1 MYLLEIY
8 KILPML
14 AEIVNLEKIV
24 RLFYERLIKINEINS
39 MTGPSRGG
47 LEVKAWT
54 DTSLHSALVSSN
66 PV

>member
-1 MYLLEIY
+1 
-8 KILPML
+8 ML